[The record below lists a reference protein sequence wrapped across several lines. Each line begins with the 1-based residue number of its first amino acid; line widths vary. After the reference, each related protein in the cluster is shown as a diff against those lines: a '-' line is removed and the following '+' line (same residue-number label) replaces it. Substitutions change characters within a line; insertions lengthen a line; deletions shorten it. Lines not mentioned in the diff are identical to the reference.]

1 MDWVEQFCVTLDRS
15 FSMQLEDFVQRL
27 QGDRE
32 GGGDVDVVN
41 YLMDMVDQGAVLF
54 NFGLWTGPSASLKIQ
69 YSVCRVTGR
78 VVGTST

>member
-41 YLMDMVDQGAVLF
+41 
-54 NFGLWTGPSASLKIQ
+54 
-69 YSVCRVTGR
+69 
-78 VVGTST
+78 